1 MGLPAITAA
10 MMMVGTPAGQGD
22 VASVP
27 VATAVQDRD
36 IATSVPPTVPTLP
49 PTLPTP
55 APESADDANAIVV
68 SGKAQAAP
76 GDPLEQVNA
85 EAFGVTQK
93 VDDAVVGPV
102 AMAYQDSVPSPIR
115 KGMRN
120 FLRNLFE
127 PVVFINYML
136 QLKPGKAAETAGRFA
151 INTTVGI
158 VGLVDAAKKKP
169 FHLPYRPNGFANT
182 MGYYGIKPGPFLY
195 VPLMGP
201 TTVRD
206 LIGYTI
212 DGMFLPFAVGKPFS
226 QPAYVIPAT
235 VLGLLNSRVE
245 FDTQIRKIKSAD
257 DPYAMSR
264 EYYLKG
270 RQAEIDALHGKGNG
284 KWVPEDGVSDVPPAE
299 GNAPLPNDLPA
310 DTDVTPSPQPQ
321 AGVNPPPT

>member
-1 MGLPAITAA
+1 MGLPAFTAA
-10 MMMVGTPAGQGD
+10 MMMVGTPSAQGD
-22 VASVP
+22 VSSTP

-49 PTLPTP
+49 VE
-55 APESADDANAIVV
+55 APQSADDANAIIV

-85 EAFGVTQK
+85 QSFEATQK

-102 AMAYQDSVPSPIR
+102 AMAYKDSVPSPIR

-127 PVVFINYML
+127 PVVFLNYML
-136 QLKPGKAAETAGRFA
+136 QLKPGKAAETVGRFA

-158 VGLVDAAKKKP
+158 AGLVDAAKKKP

-195 VPLMGP
+195 LPLIGP

-206 LIGYTI
+206 LVGNTI
-212 DGMFLPFAVGKPFS
+212 DGMVLPFAVGKPFS

-235 VLGLLNSRVE
+235 VLGLLNNRVE
-245 FDTQIRKIKSAD
+245 FDKQIRKIKSAE
-257 DPYAMSR
+257 DPYATSR
-264 EYYLKG
+264 EYYLKS
-270 RQAEIDALHGKGNG
+270 RQAEIDALHGIGNG
-284 KWVPEDGVSDVPPAE
+284 KWVPDDRVSGV
-299 GNAPLPNDLPA
+299 PLPGQNARVPLPTDLPV
-310 DTDVTPSPQPQ
+310 DTDVQVSGESAPGAS
-321 AGVNPPPT
+321 PPPN